1 MSVFKPPLRRHP
13 EEVFSPAKTSPWFDP
28 LQLDQDSLL
37 HDHYTFETFLV
48 NRKNDFPLAA
58 AKECVA
64 KAAKPPYTPLV
75 VYGQSGAGKSHL
87 LGAMA
92 NALRD
97 GDKTLYFGGIAYL
110 DGMTAAPG
118 RQTPITEHYVF
129 IDDAERIAAC
139 PDTRGAQD
147 ALAALIDIFQVSGKL
162 LVLSFE
168 AHPAECAGL
177 GQKLRSR
184 LVSGLVVEIKR
195 PDLDIRRQY
204 VQRENAA
211 QGLHLNKEQIMAIA
225 QRYQD
230 IRSIDGA
237 LARLSAYRDL
247 VPLQGAETAD
257 LPSILDRGEIEVQ
270 LTPVAVILTV
280 AKEFT
285 LLPEEITG
293 KSRNKTVTLA
303 RHIAILL
310 CRELLGLSLIQT
322 GRIFSGRDHS
332 SVLYSIKKIK
342 QLQESD
348 KVVHKKVEGLR
359 KLCLTKH

>member
-1 MSVFKPPLRRHP
+1 M
-13 EEVFSPAKTSPWFDP
+13 
-28 LQLDQDSLL
+28 
-37 HDHYTFETFLV
+37 HDHYTFDSFLA
-48 NRKNDFPLAA
+48 NRKNDFPLNAA
-58 AKECVA
+58 RECVH
-64 KAAKPPYTPLV
+64 KAAKPPYTPFI

-92 NALRD
+92 NALR
-97 GDKTLYFGGIAYL
+97 GNGKALYFGGIAYL
-110 DGMTAAPG
+110 ERLAAAPG
-118 RQTPITEHYVF
+118 RQAPITDHYVF
-129 IDDAERIAAC
+129 IDEAQRIAA
-139 PDTRGAQD
+139 DTHGAPGTRDAQD
-147 ALAALIDIFQVSGKL
+147 ALAALIDIFQASGKL
-162 LVLSFE
+162 LVLSFD

-204 VQRENAA
+204 VQQKNAA
-211 QGLHLNKEQIMAIA
+211 HSLGLDKEQIMTIA
-225 QRYQD
+225 HRYQD

-247 VPLQGAETAD
+247 VSSQNPDAAGVTD
-257 LPSILDRGEIEVQ
+257 LASILDRGGVETQ
-270 LTPVAVILTV
+270 LTPVSIILTV
-280 AKEFT
+280 AKE
-285 LLPEEITG
+285 LALPPEEITG
-293 KSRNKTVTLA
+293 KKRDKTLSLA
-303 RHIAILL
+303 RHIAMLL

-348 KVVHKKVEGLR
+348 KVVHKRVKDLR
-359 KLCLTKH
+359 KLCLSKH